1 MANHKSALKRN
12 RQNEKR
18 NEQNKAGRTRIKN
31 AIKSVLLEIDGK
43 NKVEAQ
49 NALKE
54 ASRIISKNAAKGVIH
69 KQAAS
74 RKVAGL
80 ARKVHLFFAS
90 A

>member
-1 MANHKSALKRN
+1 MANHKSALKRS

-18 NEQNKAGRTRIKN
+18 NERNKAGRTRIKN

-43 NKVEAQ
+43 NKADAQ

-54 ASRIISKNAAKGVIH
+54 ASKIISKNAAKGVIH
-69 KQAAS
+69 KRAAS

-80 ARKVHLFFAS
+80 SRKVYQFS
-90 A
+90 ALA

>member
-1 MANHKSALKRN
+1 MANHKSALKRS

-18 NEQNKAGRTRIKN
+18 NKRNKAGRTRVKN
-31 AIKSVLLEIDGK
+31 AIKSVLLEVDEK
-43 NKVEAQ
+43 NRAGAQ

-54 ASRIISKNAAKGVIH
+54 ASRIISKNAAKGAIH
-69 KQAAS
+69 KRAAS

-80 ARKVHLFFAS
+80 AKKVYQFSAS

>member
-18 NEQNKAGRTRIKN
+18 NERNKTRRSKIKN
-31 AIKSVLLEIDGK
+31 AIKGVLLEVEG
-43 NKVEAQ
+43 NKVDGAK

-54 ASRIISKNAAKGVIH
+54 ASKIISKNAAKGVIH
-69 KQAAS
+69 KRAAS
-74 RKVAGL
+74 RKVSGL
-80 ARKVHLFFAS
+80 ARKVYQLSTS

>member
-18 NEQNKAGRTRIKN
+18 NERNKIGRTRIKN
-31 AIKSVLLEIDGK
+31 AIKSVFFEIDEK
-43 NKVEAQ
+43 NKAAAQ
-49 NALKE
+49 EALKKT
-54 ASRIISKNAAKGVIH
+54 SRIISKNAAKGAIH
-69 KQAAS
+69 KRAAS

-80 ARKVHLFFAS
+80 AKKVYRFSVS

>member
-18 NEQNKAGRTRIKN
+18 NERNKRGRTRIKN
-31 AIKSVLLEIDGK
+31 AIKSVILELDEK
-43 NKVEAQ
+43 NKAEAQ

-54 ASRIISKNAAKGVIH
+54 AAKIISKNATKGVVH
-69 KQAAS
+69 KRAAS

-80 ARKVHLFFAS
+80 ARKVHQFSAS